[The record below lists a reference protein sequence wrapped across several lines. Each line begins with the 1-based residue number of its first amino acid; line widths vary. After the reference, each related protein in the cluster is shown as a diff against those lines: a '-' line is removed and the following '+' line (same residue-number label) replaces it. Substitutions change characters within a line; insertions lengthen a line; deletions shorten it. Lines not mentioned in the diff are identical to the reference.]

1 MGKVKA
7 MANYNNVIRAV
18 IVETIE
24 YCGNYERIS
33 NWFKEDFKTK
43 IQLKD
48 KFSEMDMD
56 DLQTME
62 RNWVTS
68 VLDDFVSQVYED
80 LGIKSDSKSKLV
92 KLIREETA
100 EKLYDEVELVTA
112 VIMQAE
118 RFDIG
123 ELKADIQ
130 FLCDGIN
137 SCETLQDLSDF
148 AKQNENKLGEIMLS
162 EFYSKGYSN
171 NLEDAIE
178 DDFVLQDLD
187 FIRFEKLG
195 EVDYPTIHFR
205 NGKTNMDMIYF
216 DIFDCISDRPL
227 FEDYTL
233 SRFVEAIKLERER
246 CQLDDI
252 DLDER

>member
-1 MGKVKA
+1 
-7 MANYNNVIRAV
+7 MANFNKEIKKVIAN
-18 IVETIE
+18 TIE
-24 YCGNYERIS
+24 YCSNYERIS

-80 LGIKSDSKSKLV
+80 LGIKSDSKSKLA

-123 ELKADIQ
+123 KLRADIQ

-137 SCETLQDLSDF
+137 ACETLQDLLDF
-148 AKQNENKLGEIMLS
+148 AKQNENRLGEIILS
-162 EFYSKGYSN
+162 EFYSKAFYGYPDN
-171 NLEDAIE
+171 IKEAIE
-178 DDFVLQDLD
+178 DDFILQDLD

-195 EVDYPTIHFR
+195 EVDYPTIRFK
-205 NGKTNMDMIYF
+205 NGKTNVDMICF
-216 DIFDCISDRPL
+216 DIFDRVSDERL

-233 SRFVEAIKLERER
+233 SQFIDAMERERER
-246 CQLDDI
+246 CQLDEI